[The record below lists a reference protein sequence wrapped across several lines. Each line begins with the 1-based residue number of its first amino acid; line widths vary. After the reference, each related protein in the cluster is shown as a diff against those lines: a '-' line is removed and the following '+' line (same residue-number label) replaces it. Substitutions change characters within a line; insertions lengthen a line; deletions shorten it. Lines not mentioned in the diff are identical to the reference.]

1 MVVCIHIMEYYSAM
15 KQNKLLIPATTY
27 MNCQATVLGRKENQY
42 QNVYL
47 QLCTNLEVKLMKWRL
62 IVFRGW
68 GQGLEGPRLVR
79 SRAVVDT
86 KE

>member
-27 MNCQATVLGRKENQY
+27 MNCQATVLGRKEIQS

-47 QLCTNLEVKLMKWRL
+47 QLCKILEVKLRKWRL